1 MPVPSYDELFN
12 PLLQAIR
19 ELGGS
24 ASIPE
29 QELKV
34 AQLLNL
40 TAEDVAEIHRGN
52 TTKLSYRLAWARHY
66 LKRFGLLQN
75 SERGVWAFTPT
86 GSKVTTVDPE
96 TVRRKVVA
104 LDREERKRKEITGNL
119 FEEEEPD
126 SWEEQLLEIV
136 KNIPPAAFERLCQRL
151 VRESGFI
158 QVEVTGKTS
167 DGGIDGKGVVRLGG
181 ILSFHVLFQC
191 KRYKGSVSASIIR
204 DFRGALIGRADK
216 GLVVTTGTFTR
227 EARLEARRDGAT
239 PIDLIDGQELVE
251 KLKAFG
257 IGVSVKQKIIEE
269 VMIDENFFQTL

>member
-126 SWEEQLLEIV
+126 SCEY
-136 KNIPPAAFERLCQRL
+136 FECSLFRSNYFNRA
-151 VRESGFI
+151 
-158 QVEVTGKTS
+158 KTERVS
-167 DGGIDGKGVVRLGG
+167 DN
-181 ILSFHVLFQC
+181 
-191 KRYKGSVSASIIR
+191 Y
-204 DFRGALIGRADK
+204 
-216 GLVVTTGTFTR
+216 
-227 EARLEARRDGAT
+227 
-239 PIDLIDGQELVE
+239 
-251 KLKAFG
+251 
-257 IGVSVKQKIIEE
+257 
-269 VMIDENFFQTL
+269 

>member
-1 MPVPSYDELFN
+1 MIAKNEKE
-12 PLLQAIR
+12 R
-19 ELGGS
+19 
-24 ASIPE
+24 
-29 QELKV
+29 
-34 AQLLNL
+34 
-40 TAEDVAEIHRGN
+40 
-52 TTKLSYRLAWARHY
+52 KL
-66 LKRFGLLQN
+66 
-75 SERGVWAFTPT
+75 
-86 GSKVTTVDPE
+86 PE
-96 TVRRKVVA
+96 TY
-104 LDREERKRKEITGNL
+104 

-151 VRESGFI
+151 LRESGFI

-257 IGVSVKQKIIEE
+257 IGVSVT
-269 VMIDENFFQTL
+269 ENRRKLLSDSLIFEQIMLPRRGSHHGFDSGEKPERALMSMRTSRINQ

>member
-1 MPVPSYDELFN
+1 M
-12 PLLQAIR
+12 
-19 ELGGS
+19 
-24 ASIPE
+24 
-29 QELKV
+29 
-34 AQLLNL
+34 

-52 TTKLSYRLAWARHY
+52 TTKLSYRLAWGRHY

-96 TVRRKVVA
+96 TVKRKVVA

-119 FEEEEPD
+119 FEEEGPD

-136 KNIPPAAFERLCQRL
+136 KNIPPAAFEKLCQRL
-151 VRESGFI
+151 LRESGFI

-167 DGGIDGKGVVRLGG
+167 DGGIDGKGVVRLEG

-191 KRYKGSVSASIIR
+191 KRYKGSVFPSIIR

-227 EARLEARRDGAT
+227 ERGT
-239 PIDLIDGQELVE
+239 IGGPTGW
-251 KLKAFG
+251 KLLR
-257 IGVSVKQKIIEE
+257 S
-269 VMIDENFFQTL
+269 T